1 MRHLFRVVRI
11 SVVRYPIT
19 LICAMICSLL
29 VGALWGANIGVLYP
43 FVEIVFSGESMQ
55 ESLQKKIND
64 AQAETDK
71 LNDEIRLIQQQI
83 PEARAEEKKNLE
95 FKLDALK
102 KQLHAENTAVE
113 TAQKY
118 LPLAQKYFPTDP
130 FMTLVVIIGAVVFAT
145 LLKSLF
151 LVGND
156 VLVSRVTQDTMT
168 ELQHRF
174 YAKVMKSDLNV
185 FGEDRASQM
194 ISVFTQRIWGLTN
207 ALQMLFGQAVREPL
221 KMFACL
227 LGAALIS
234 WQLLVISLIVAPVGM
249 LLLHLLT
256 KAIRR
261 GSRKDLDLTS
271 ALYQRLSE
279 SFHGVYTIKS
289 FNAEQYEGERY
300 VDITTRL
307 ANRRKRNIFFLSLIK
322 PVSEVMGITIVAI
335 AILASSY
342 LVLNRETHLF
352 GIKISTQPLSPA
364 ALMIFYGLLAGVA
377 DPARKLTS
385 IYGAIIFGG
394 AAAEQIFRMM
404 DREPRIIDP
413 ESPAAVP
420 QNHRELCFEGVSFAY
435 QKDTPIIE
443 NLSLTLTH
451 GDRVA
456 IVGPNG
462 CGKSTLAKLIQRFY
476 DPSGG
481 RLTLDGID
489 IRDFKVQEWRQK
501 IGIVSQQTWLF
512 DETVMNN
519 IRYGK
524 PDATDEEVIEAAK
537 HAQAH
542 EFIMNRLDKG
552 YRTIVGERGES
563 LSGGQRQRI
572 ALARILLRDPEIL
585 ILDEATSE
593 IDPESEKVMHQ
604 VLDEFLQGRT
614 TIMITHRVSSLGLA
628 ERIIVMDNGGIQDF
642 GTHQE
647 LMDRCEAYQRLWSP
661 PELRVA

>member
-11 SVVRYPIT
+11 SVLRYPIT
-19 LICAMICSLL
+19 LFCAMICSLL

-43 FVEIVFSGESMQ
+43 FVKIVFSGQSMQ
-55 ESLQKKIND
+55 ESLQ
-64 AQAETDK
+64 
-71 LNDEIRLIQQQI
+71 QQI
-83 PEARAEEKKNLE
+83 DEHQAQTDELNKRIGLLNKQIENAPPGEKHELKLE
-95 FKLDALK
+95 LESLSQ
-102 KQLHAENTAVE
+102 QLHAENKGIE
-113 TAQKY
+113 TANKY
-118 LPLAQKYFPTDP
+118 LPLAQKYLPQDP
-130 FMTLVVIIGAVVFAT
+130 FLTLVIIIGGVVFAT
-145 LLKSLF
+145 FLKSMF

-168 ELQHRF
+168 QLQHEF

-227 LGAALIS
+227 FGAAIIS
-234 WQLLVISLIVAPVGM
+234 WQLLVISLIVAPIGM

-256 KAIRR
+256 RAIRR

-289 FNAEQYEGERY
+289 FNAEVYEGERY
-300 VDITTRL
+300 VDVTTRL
-307 ANRRKRNIFFLSLIK
+307 ANRRKRNVFFLSLIK
-322 PVSEVMGITIVAI
+322 PVSEVMGIAIVAI

-352 GIKISTQPLSPA
+352 GIKISTQPLNPA
-364 ALMIFYGLLAGVA
+364 ALLIFYGFLAGVA

-394 AAAEQIFRMM
+394 TAAEQIFTMM
-404 DREPRIIDP
+404 DRKSRITDP
-413 ESPAAVP
+413 ENPMPVP
-420 QNHRELCFEGVSFAY
+420 QSHRELCFEEVDFAY

-443 NLSLTLTH
+443 NLSLKLAH
-451 GDRVA
+451 GERVA

-476 DPSGG
+476 DPRSG
-481 RLTLDGID
+481 RITVDGID
-489 IRDFKVQEWRQK
+489 VRNFQVKEWRQK

-542 EFIMNRLDKG
+542 DFIVNRLSHG
-552 YRTIVGERGES
+552 YETVVGERGES

-572 ALARILLRDPEIL
+572 ALARILLRDPDIL

-628 ERIIVMDNGGIQDF
+628 NRIIVMDHGSIQDF

-661 PELRVA
+661 PELRAA